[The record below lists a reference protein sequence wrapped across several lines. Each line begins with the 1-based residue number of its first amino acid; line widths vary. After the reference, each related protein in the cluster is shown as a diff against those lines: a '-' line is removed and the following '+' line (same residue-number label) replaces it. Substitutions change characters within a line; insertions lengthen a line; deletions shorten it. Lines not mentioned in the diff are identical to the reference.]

1 MEFALW
7 LKECLPEEETVGPVG
22 GSAGV
27 VGAHKFTEGD
37 YFLFPFRRVSRLRRP
52 FVLRPPRRRAGQR
65 RICTVTQVVSLNFR
79 YHKLATRARIC

>member
-1 MEFALW
+1 MTKMEFALW

-52 FVLRPPRRRAGQR
+52 FVLRRARRRAGRADQPPSAR
-65 RICTVTQVVSLNFR
+65 
-79 YHKLATRARIC
+79 ATSQE